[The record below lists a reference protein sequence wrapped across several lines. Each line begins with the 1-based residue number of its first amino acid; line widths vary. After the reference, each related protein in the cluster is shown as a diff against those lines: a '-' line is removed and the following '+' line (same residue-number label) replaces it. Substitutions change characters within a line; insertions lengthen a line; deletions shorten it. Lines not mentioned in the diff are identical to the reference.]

1 MADCDE
7 TCSDDADDESAR
19 LLSQRKPP
27 TPPLPVAVPVID
39 TSLPT
44 GVPLP
49 VSEIARVPVTVL
61 TGFLGS
67 GKTTLLNHILS
78 ATHGKKIA
86 VIENEFG
93 EVAIDDKLV
102 AKNRTFH
109 EEEVVEVLNGCICC
123 TVRQDLVAVLHRLA
137 AKAAAGELLLDAI
150 VIETTGMADPAPVAQ
165 TLLVDERIRSFAR
178 LDGIVTLVDAKHVEQ
193 HLDAVKPDGVVN
205 EAVAQVA
212 FADRL
217 LLNKTDL
224 VVEADLVR
232 IEARLRA
239 INQFAPLQ
247 RCEHSHVSIERVLSI
262 YGFDLQRSLKAN
274 PRLLDVDGPPTRH
287 DSTVS
292 SVSLDQAAPR
302 HLCTVQQGE
311 LDLELLN
318 RWLTALLDEHGEDIY
333 RMKGVLAIA
342 HAPQRFVCHAVHMV
356 FDGAFDEAWG
366 ADEPKKSKLV
376 FIGKRLDETALAE
389 AFNSCLATPENRARQ
404 LAELPFDVGDE
415 VECMTRVS
423 HITMMGL
430 TSPWQLHWAH
440 WKPGVVVARMHRDE
454 SMAPGVVAPYRI
466 RLQGRDGELVNV
478 EAAEDVRQPTH
489 RSGYCGWLK
498 AAWHRYASRRIDAF
512 EQKLHASQHA
522 DCDGDSPGHGHG
534 HSHGHS
540 HEH

>member
-1 MADCDE
+1 M
-7 TCSDDADDESAR
+7 SDDESCR
-19 LLSQRKPP
+19 LLSEDKPP
-27 TPPLPVAVPVID
+27 PTAAVPVVGTID
-39 TSLPT
+39 LPT

-49 VSEIARVPVTVL
+49 VDTDMDRVPVTVL

-93 EVAIDDKLV
+93 DVAIDDKLV

-109 EEEVVEVLNGCICC
+109 EEEIVEVLNGCICC
-123 TVRQDLVAVLHRLA
+123 TVRQDLVAVLRKLA
-137 AKAAAGELLLDAI
+137 AKAAAGELFLDAI

-178 LDGIVTLVDAKHVEQ
+178 LDGIVTLIDAKHVEQ
-193 HLDAVKPDGVVN
+193 HLDAIKPDGVVN

-217 LLNKTDL
+217 LLNKIDL
-224 VVEADLVR
+224 VSDEVSLRR

-247 RCEHSHVSIERVLSI
+247 RCEHSNVGVERVLNI

-292 SVSLDQAAPR
+292 SVSLDQEAPR
-302 HLCTVQQGE
+302 HLCTVLQGE

-318 RWLTALLDEHGEDIY
+318 RWLTTLLEERGEDLY

-376 FIGKRLDETALAE
+376 FIGKQLDEAALAE
-389 AFNSCLATPENRARQ
+389 AFNSCLATPDNLARK
-404 LAELPFDVGDE
+404 LRELQFDVGDE

-423 HITMMGL
+423 RLSLMGL

-440 WKPGVVVARMHRDE
+440 WEQGVVVARMHRDD
-454 SMAPGVVAPYRI
+454 SMAPGVVTPYRI
-466 RLQGRDGELVNV
+466 RLQGSDGELVSV
-478 EAAEDVRQPTH
+478 EAVEDVRQPTH
-489 RSGYCGWLK
+489 RLGHCGWVR

-512 EQKLHASQHA
+512 EQKLHAGQHA
-522 DCDGDSPGHGHG
+522 DSDGRAAGHDHG
-534 HSHGHS
+534 HSHTQ
-540 HEH
+540 